1 MIYLQLPEVTYIFRF
16 PLGGAICEANTTKTL
31 ATDRTKRRA
40 RYISSDL
47 WGSVEFSIAVT
58 SVSRRG
64 SSIYKIYITLLAF
77 NTLEPSAWLHSV
89 IRSAYQTRLRSIE
102 VGLYEVLGREQL
114 PVI

>member
-1 MIYLQLPEVTYIFRF
+1 MIYLQLPAVTYIFRL

-47 WGSVEFSIAVT
+47 RGSVEFSIAVT
-58 SVSRRG
+58 RVSRRG

-77 NTLEPSAWLHSV
+77 NNLEPSAWLH
-89 IRSAYQTRLRSIE
+89 
-102 VGLYEVLGREQL
+102 
-114 PVI
+114 

>member
-1 MIYLQLPEVTYIFRF
+1 MIYLQLPAVTYIFRF

-77 NTLEPSAWLHSV
+77 STLEPSAWLH
-89 IRSAYQTRLRSIE
+89 
-102 VGLYEVLGREQL
+102 
-114 PVI
+114 